1 MSASNRKIRVAFIK
15 FGGLAAGGTERWLQ
29 MMAANLPRDQFEVD
43 YYYCDAAPYIGS
55 DYKHADTDPDRLRY
69 MQEHQ
74 VNLIKF
80 HVGAK
85 DITVPTHDWV
95 DTDFWQKFDAQKYDL
110 VQAGK
115 AGHAEYPFHLLKL
128 PVVEYVTLMAG
139 VDRSPNLAW
148 SIHLSQWQRRQWFRA
163 GGQLDKSS
171 VIPIP
176 AEPPVCTDNLRHA
189 LGIPPDAL
197 VAGFH
202 QRADNHIFSPIPLQ
216 AFAKLEQPDRH
227 FIIMGGGSAYRQQ
240 TVQLGL
246 KNVHFLDHS
255 GDAAQI
261 SRFLNT
267 LDIFAHGRRDG
278 ETFGAVLAEAM
289 MHGLPCLSHPSL
301 VNDNNAQPETM
312 GPAGLFARDLDD
324 YTDKLRALFVDND
337 LRARLAAKAR
347 PHAEAYYSLPACV
360 EALSAVYRRLCGQS
374 VPPTRPQAMPYGRSP
389 LGFLQAGELEKPS
402 SIAYHV
408 LTGDI
413 PEAFEVHITRFFLP
427 HIRTFIDVGANI
439 GLYCLLAAHECP
451 AGVQVHAFEPQ
462 PECCAT
468 LQHTV
473 HLNNWE
479 DRLAVHCLGLGNAP
493 GEFPLYLSGTSS
505 TFDNAFNDYAS
516 LETIPARVDTLDN
529 QVASLG
535 IGQVDFIKID
545 VEGFEQQVL
554 EGAVRTIER
563 DRPVLFVEIA
573 DHVRGRSY
581 HNPNYA
587 RTLHWLQERGYQLWR
602 CTEDNRLVTA
612 DPDQP
617 QDHLAMYL
625 CLHKEAHAH
634 WLQAILAWACEYRAL
649 KREENIT
656 RLANKILWGLRNPK
670 LAARKVMSRL
680 KHLYLR
686 MASKAKTH
694 VQTKTDSYKRH
705 HAQFLQ
711 ADSLE
716 KHRIIFQKYEAENLF
731 NHPENKLAGCLP
743 AIRKYEVWPLTSAV
757 GRAGSRR
764 A

>member
-1 MSASNRKIRVAFIK
+1 MSTNNRKFRIAFIK

-95 DTDFWQKFDAQKYDL
+95 DTDFWQKFDAQKYNL

-115 AGHAEYPFHLLKL
+115 AGHAEYPFHLLEL

-139 VDRSPNLAW
+139 VDRSPNLVW

-163 GGQLDKSS
+163 GGRLDKSS

-176 AEPPVCTDNLRHA
+176 VEPPVCTDNLRQV
-189 LGIPPDAL
+189 LGIPPEAL

-202 QRADNHIFSPIPLQ
+202 QRADNNIFSPIPLQ
-216 AFAKLEQPDRH
+216 AFARLQQPDRH
-227 FIIMGGGSAYRQQ
+227 FVIMGGGSAYRQQ
-240 TVQLGL
+240 AVQLGL
-246 KNVHFLDHS
+246 ENVHFLDHS

-289 MHGLPCLSHPSL
+289 MHGKPCLSHPSL

-324 YTDKLRALFVDND
+324 YTDKLCALFVDND
-337 LRARLAAKAR
+337 LRGRLAAKAR
-347 PHAEAYYSLPACV
+347 SHAEAYYSLPACV
-360 EALSAVYRRLCGQS
+360 EALSAVYRRLCGQP
-374 VPPTRPQAMPYGRSP
+374 VPPIRPQVMPYGRSP

-408 LTGDI
+408 LTGGI
-413 PEAFEVHITRFFLP
+413 PEAFEVHMTRFFLP
-427 HIRTFIDVGANI
+427 HIHTFIDVGANI

-451 AGVQVHAFEPQ
+451 AGAQVHAFEPQ

-468 LQHTV
+468 LRHTV
-473 HLNNWE
+473 YLNNWE
-479 DRLAVHCLGLGNAP
+479 GRLTVHCLGLGNEA
-493 GEFPLYLSGTSS
+493 GEFMLHLSGTGS
-505 TFDNAFNDYAS
+505 TFDNAFNDYAP

-529 QVASLG
+529 QVGVLG
-535 IGQVDFIKID
+535 IGKVDFIKID
-545 VEGFEQQVL
+545 VEGLEQQVL
-554 EGAVRTIER
+554 EGAARMIER

-573 DHVRGRSY
+573 DHVRGRNY
-581 HNPNYA
+581 RNPNYA
-587 RTLHWLQERGYQLWR
+587 RTLRWLEERGYRVWR
-602 CTEDNRLVTA
+602 CTEDNQLVAA

-625 CLHKEAHAH
+625 CLHNQAHA
-634 WLQAILAWACEYRAL
+634 
-649 KREENIT
+649 KRESEIVKWV
-656 RLANKILWGLRNPK
+656 AEYPSNKTEGRYRGL
-670 LAARKVMSRL
+670 
-680 KHLYLR
+680 
-686 MASKAKTH
+686 
-694 VQTKTDSYKRH
+694 
-705 HAQFLQ
+705 
-711 ADSLE
+711 
-716 KHRIIFQKYEAENLF
+716 
-731 NHPENKLAGCLP
+731 
-743 AIRKYEVWPLTSAV
+743 IRKAGKALLHPRWAV
-757 GRAGSRR
+757 TVIFSRVR
-764 A
+764 KFIE